1 MSNQEN
7 GDLSLG
13 HFTLLVDVVS
23 VSRQKVDTL
32 LVVFRDEKGVK
43 VTIELLD
50 SAARKLKE
58 QISVGLPSA

>member
-13 HFTLLVDVVS
+13 HFTLLVDVIS

>member
-13 HFTLLVDVVS
+13 HFTLLVDVIS

-32 LVVFRDEKGVK
+32 LVVFRDEKGVN

>member
-13 HFTLLVDVVS
+13 HFTLLVDVIS

-58 QISVGLPSA
+58 QISGGLPSA